1 MVSCTG
7 KSLIPISFEVYQ
19 KFMNSVVPSAKLPEF
34 NIKLDARSNAKASF
48 AKLKGI
54 DLTIYTG
61 TIINLG
67 PQKLPDIPDPLSFVI
82 LFTIYGVKKAGTG
95 GEFDIKTTDA
105 GIAELK
111 CDPDFQ
117 VLSSQLHFFM
127 EKFVPLNTQAISAP
141 VMSME
146 SSGET
151 VVTESKPV
159 TEQKASKILESPYK
173 GVPLG
178 DTPKIVVPADLDLR
192 TV

>member
-1 MVSCTG
+1 MVNCTG

-61 TIINLG
+61 TIVNLG
-67 PQKLPDIPDPLSFVI
+67 SQKLPDIPDPLSFVI

-159 TEQKASKILESPYK
+159 TEQKVSKILESPYK